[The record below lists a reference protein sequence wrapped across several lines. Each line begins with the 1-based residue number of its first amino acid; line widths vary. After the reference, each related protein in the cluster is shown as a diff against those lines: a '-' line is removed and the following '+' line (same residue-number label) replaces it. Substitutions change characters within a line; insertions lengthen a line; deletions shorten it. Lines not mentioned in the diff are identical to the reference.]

1 MIKARSQ
8 IDKRIDDLGGGGFG
22 EIYEGEGIKIDSP
35 DGTNPRISIR
45 EASATEFGGVKI
57 ITSNDANTGIT
68 DENVTDGDVEPYIDH
83 CLSLKWANSRQKGG
97 LTLGDGLTPTDFYF
111 ADDIWGMRSS
121 KVKVRLGGG
130 LTFADN
136 PSGAIDQQTKG
147 ENGFGGRPITIATG
161 TGLDIDDKGNLC
173 LKLAN
178 GFTVNEDGSISA
190 IDLTAGDGIEIGGG
204 KVAVKIGAGLEFT
217 SNGALVSKAGKSY
230 VAGNGIEITED
241 DESENHLVAAKI
253 GEGLDFD
260 KEGALIGLPNIE
272 NAVIIQEADAK
283 YLLHEYTQTEY
294 IAGNKIGY
302 GGPSNPII
310 LQGLTCYANGVA
322 APNGIKVD
330 EYSGKTVDEFPDIPV
345 YGSMLFQEMGIL
357 KSSPVHYCAGFHVEL
372 EELGTTYNK
381 YRLGFKTADEDG
393 GVSTTS
399 WGQTFTVYNNEC
411 GVTFVW
417 NKIYPPG
424 TYETSTLSKYFPYGY
439 AVGRIFYK
447 RRNSSTNETYSS
459 EIGEND
465 CALPFASEAEYNAA
479 VMLTNESLSLIQVN
493 ETTTEV

>member
-8 IDKRIDDLGGGGFG
+8 TDKRIDALGGGGLG
-22 EIYEGEGIKIDSP
+22 TIYEGEGIKIDSP
-35 DGTNPRISIR
+35 DGINPRISLR
-45 EASATEFGGVKI
+45 EAGSTDIGGVRI
-57 ITSNDANTGIT
+57 NSSNTANTGIT
-68 DENVTDGDVEPYIDH
+68 NLNVTDGDVEPYQNDY
-83 CLSLKWANSRQKGG
+83 LSLKWANSRQKGG

-161 TGLDIDDKGNLC
+161 AGLDIDDEGNLC

-260 KEGALIGLPNIE
+260 EEGALIGLPNIE
-272 NAVIIQEADAK
+272 NAVIIQEANAK

-310 LQGLTCYANGVA
+310 LQGLACYANGVS

-345 YGSMLFQEMGIL
+345 YGSMLFQEMGVL
-357 KSSPVHYCAGFHVEL
+357 KTSPNYYCAGFHVEL
-372 EELGTTYNK
+372 EEMGTTTSK
-381 YRLGFKTADEDG
+381 YRLGFKTATEDG
-393 GVSTTS
+393 GASTTNYGS
-399 WGQTFTVYNNEC
+399 SVTVVDNDC
-411 GVTFVW
+411 GVTFVY

-424 TYETSTLSKYFPYGY
+424 TYEAGTISKYFPYGY
-439 AVGRIFYK
+439 AVGRLFSK
-447 RRNSSTNETYSS
+447 RKINSVNNTYTS
-459 EIGEND
+459 EIGDKD
-465 CALPFASEAEYNAA
+465 CALPFISEAEYNAA